1 MEGLASVSE
10 EDLSRFKA
18 LDFEEIEEDI
28 DLFKGNETV
37 LLALQR
43 GVDLNKYGRELAQE
57 LKQVLYLSVFECD
70 DE

>member
-1 MEGLASVSE
+1 MEGYLSVSE
-10 EDLSRFKA
+10 EDLTRFKA

-43 GVDLNKYGRELAQE
+43 GVDLSKYGRELASE
-57 LKQVLYLSVFECD
+57 LKQVVVVERP
-70 DE
+70 

>member
-1 MEGLASVSE
+1 MSVSE
-10 EDLSRFKA
+10 EDLTRFKA

-43 GVDLNKYGRELAQE
+43 GVDLSKYGRELASE
-57 LKQVLYLSVFECD
+57 LKQVVVVERP
-70 DE
+70 